1 VDRQLIDLAKLI
13 ERTDAQLRSESPGE
27 ARVWP
32 TGFDVLDRA
41 IGGGLRSGGL
51 ALLAGPQGLGKTT
64 FALQLARNVAHGGRS
79 VVYFSYEHDPEDL
92 MQRLVTLEA
101 ALMYGP
107 GSAGLEQVR
116 AAFEDTE
123 LSASLEERFVDLPG
137 AAEGLKMVTSYAD
150 RLHLHR
156 SSGATTDLAVIE
168 RAVEKVFDETR
179 QAPLVIV
186 DYLQKVKVPGPHMSE
201 EDRTSVVVEGLKDYA
216 LDAGVPILAIVASNQ
231 TGVEAGKRMRIS
243 HLRGSSSL
251 GYEADIVLILNNK
264 YDIVARHHLVYDV
277 GHAERFRQWAVLSL
291 EKNRS
296 GRGGIDLE
304 FRKRFDQSRFET
316 DGQVVSEQLIDERIF
331 TE

>member
-1 VDRQLIDLAKLI
+1 MDRQLIDLARLI
-13 ERTDAQLRSESPGE
+13 ERTDAQLSADSPGE

-41 IGGGLRSGGL
+41 VGGGLRSGGL

-64 FALQLARNVAHGGRS
+64 FALQLARNVAHDGRS
-79 VVYFSYEHDPEDL
+79 VIYFSYEHDPEDL

-101 ALMYGP
+101 ALMHGP
-107 GSAGLEQVR
+107 GSTGIEQVR

-123 LSASLEERFVDLPG
+123 VSASLDQRLADLPG
-137 AAEGLKMVTSYAD
+137 AVEGLKMVTSYAE

-168 RAVEKVFDETR
+168 RAVETVFDETR

-186 DYLQKVKVPGPHMSE
+186 DYLQKVKVPGPPMSE
-201 EDRTSVVVEGLKDYA
+201 EDRSSVVVEGLKDYA
-216 LDAGVPILAIVASNQ
+216 LDAGVPILAIAASNQ

-304 FRKRFDQSRFET
+304 FRKRFDQCRFDI